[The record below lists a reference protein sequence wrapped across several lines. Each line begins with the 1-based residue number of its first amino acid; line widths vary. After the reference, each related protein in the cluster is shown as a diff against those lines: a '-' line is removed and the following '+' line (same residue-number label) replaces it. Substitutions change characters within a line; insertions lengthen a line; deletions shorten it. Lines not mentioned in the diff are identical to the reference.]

1 MPSPS
6 LTSVVITIKC
16 VYVCYVD
23 DSIIKLC
30 VWLYWKICCSKPC
43 LLLEVCSGRLP
54 RLVAAAVV
62 RVEGHSRLIS
72 SRVDGCSPW
81 VSGLSVYRFLELHR
95 GIQLKCKIMPFHPL
109 LLFIIL
115 KGQESSCSGF
125 IPVEL
130 YYFRA
135 LLSALLFG
143 EARCFLKNTK
153 L

>member
-1 MPSPS
+1 MA
-6 LTSVVITIKC
+6 LLE
-16 VYVCYVD
+16 D
-23 DSIIKLC
+23 
-30 VWLYWKICCSKPC
+30 
-43 LLLEVCSGRLP
+43 LLLQALLVTRSLFVKVAQVSGCGCSD
-54 RLVAAAVV
+54 

>member
-1 MPSPS
+1 MA
-6 LTSVVITIKC
+6 LLE
-16 VYVCYVD
+16 D
-23 DSIIKLC
+23 
-30 VWLYWKICCSKPC
+30 
-43 LLLEVCSGRLP
+43 LLLQALLVTRSLLMKVAQVSGCSCSD
-54 RLVAAAVV
+54 

-72 SRVDGCSPW
+72 SQVDGYSPW
-81 VSGLSVYRFLELHR
+81 VSGLSVCRFLELHG

-135 LLSALLFG
+135 LLSALHLGKSDAF
-143 EARCFLKNTK
+143 
-153 L
+153 